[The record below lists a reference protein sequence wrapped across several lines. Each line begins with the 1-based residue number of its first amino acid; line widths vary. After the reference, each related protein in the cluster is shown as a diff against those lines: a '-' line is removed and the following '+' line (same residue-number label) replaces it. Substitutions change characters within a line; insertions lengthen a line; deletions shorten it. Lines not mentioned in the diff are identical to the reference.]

1 MPSSRGLNP
10 LPPFLTFR
18 AVRFLLSHAVAVRW
32 WWWWWRPAAE
42 IAVTPDHRTRAGRQ
56 AVGPKGKGLPK
67 EGNAIMLAR
76 ATDGKVKLSTEVRE
90 SCGLPFLPCAALPP
104 PVLCAAALLTHSAQ
118 CGSVTLRPAP
128 AHPCA

>member
-1 MPSSRGLNP
+1 
-10 LPPFLTFR
+10 
-18 AVRFLLSHAVAVRW
+18 
-32 WWWWWRPAAE
+32 
-42 IAVTPDHRTRAGRQ
+42 VTPDHRTRAGRQ

-90 SCGLPFLPCAALPP
+90 SCGIPFLPCAALPP
-104 PVLCAAALLTHSAQ
+104 PVLSAAPLLTHSAQ